1 VKRLFFVTLL
11 ASCDCSEPA
20 APVVEAP
27 PLTPADL
34 FPMHAGDRWANESEG
49 DGDPER
55 SLLVVTAVTPEGVG
69 VFFGD
74 DRTSAERYRVS
85 AQGVELVAPDGTVLA
100 PYLDV
105 PVALAHEWSYELGDT
120 RCVATYAT
128 VGETAEVAGTRLEGC
143 VEVRRRCEL
152 PAGKPF
158 PNATAQI
165 HEELWCPNVGRVRE
179 TVRFR
184 AAPTIEG
191 FPAEKTWALR
201 YYRVQD
207 APALALPEPLDCA
220 HFLIAATDVQ
230 AACGPALRFVG
241 AADVDG
247 SCRARFTGSGGV
259 LEVRARRFDA
269 APDATVLDALL
280 LEGEERAEVAG
291 ELRVIATA
299 EEATPNEAASNEFAP
314 NEALPSEAAGGP
326 TPNEMRP
333 NSPSEG
339 PTPNEPAPNEPAPNE
354 PAPNEPAPNDA
365 PSRTHGFA
373 LAEGPVGVA
382 LRAHEAVCSEER
394 ARRLEPLLRSLV
406 RR

>member
-1 VKRLFFVTLL
+1 MNRIWIVVLL
-11 ASCDCSEPA
+11 AACDCSEPA

-27 PLTPADL
+27 SLTPADL
-34 FPMHAGDRWANESEG
+34 FPMHAGDRWAMESGE
-49 DGDPER
+49 ER

-85 AQGVELVAPDGTVLA
+85 AQGVELVSPDGVALA

-128 VGETAEVAGTRLEGC
+128 VGETAEIAGTMLEGC

-158 PNATAQI
+158 PAATAQL
-165 HEELWCPNVGRVRE
+165 HEELWCPSVGRVRE

-184 AAPTIEG
+184 PAPTIEG
-191 FPAEKTWALR
+191 IPAEKTWTAT
-201 YYRVQD
+201 YYRIQD

-220 HFLIAATDVQ
+220 RFLLAATDVQ

-259 LEVRARRFDA
+259 LEVRARRFETTPGA
-269 APDATVLDALL
+269 SELDGLL
-280 LEGEERAEVAG
+280 LEGDERAEVSG
-291 ELRVIATA
+291 ELRVLSRANGAAPNEPTPNEPNEA
-299 EEATPNEAASNEFAP
+299 APNAPTPNEATPNEAATAAMANETVPNEAPNAAAP
-314 NEALPSEAAGGP
+314 NEAPVGTS
-326 TPNEMRP
+326 
-333 NSPSEG
+333 
-339 PTPNEPAPNEPAPNE
+339 
-354 PAPNEPAPNDA
+354 
-365 PSRTHGFA
+365 HGFA
-373 LAEGPVGVA
+373 LAEGPVGVV
-382 LRAHEAVCSEER
+382 LRAHDAVCAPER
-394 ARRLEPLLRSLV
+394 TRLLEPLLRSLV

>member
-1 VKRLFFVTLL
+1 VKRLFFVALL
-11 ASCDCSEPA
+11 AACDCSEPA

-34 FPMHAGDRWANESEG
+34 FPMHAGDRWANES
-49 DGDPER
+49 DGDER
-55 SLLVVTAVTPEGVG
+55 SLLVVTAVTSEGVG

-152 PAGKPF
+152 PEGKPF

-184 AAPTIEG
+184 PAPTIEG
-191 FPAEKTWALR
+191 FPAEKTWTLR

-269 APDATVLDALL
+269 APDATALDALL
-280 LEGEERAEVAG
+280 LEGDERAGFEG
-291 ELRVIATA
+291 ELRVIARSD
-299 EEATPNEAASNEFAP
+299 EAAP
-314 NEALPSEAAGGP
+314 NEASPEEAAPNEPTPTTAPSGSTPNEERPISPAEAP
-326 TPNEMRP
+326 TPNEVMP
-333 NSPSEG
+333 NGAAS
-339 PTPNEPAPNEPAPNE
+339 
-354 PAPNEPAPNDA
+354 
-365 PSRTHGFA
+365 THGFA
-373 LAEGPVGVA
+373 LVEGPVGVA
-382 LRAHEAVCSEER
+382 LRANDAVCPEDR

>member
-1 VKRLFFVTLL
+1 MNRIWIVVLL
-11 ASCDCSEPA
+11 AACDCAEPA

-34 FPMHAGDRWANESEG
+34 FPMHAGDRWAMESG
-49 DGDPER
+49 DER
-55 SLLVVTAVTPEGVG
+55 SLLVVTALTPEGVG

-85 AQGVELVAPDGTVLA
+85 AQGVELVSPDGVALA

-128 VGETAEVAGTRLEGC
+128 VGETAEIAGTTLEGC

-158 PNATAQI
+158 PAATAQL
-165 HEELWCPNVGRVRE
+165 HEELWCPSVGRVRE

-184 AAPTIEG
+184 PAPTIEG
-191 FPAEKTWALR
+191 IPAEKTWTAT
-201 YYRVQD
+201 YYRIQD

-220 HFLIAATDVQ
+220 RFLLAATDVQ

-259 LEVRARRFDA
+259 LEVRARRFA
-269 APDATVLDALL
+269 TAPGASELDGLL
-280 LEGEERAEVAG
+280 LEGDERAEPSG
-291 ELRVIATA
+291 ELRVIATPNEA
-299 EEATPNEAASNEFAP
+299 TPNEATPNEATPNEATPNEAASAATANETVPIDAANAAAP
-314 NEALPSEAAGGP
+314 NEAGVTNGH
-326 TPNEMRP
+326 
-333 NSPSEG
+333 
-339 PTPNEPAPNEPAPNE
+339 
-354 PAPNEPAPNDA
+354 
-365 PSRTHGFA
+365 THGFA
-373 LAEGPVGVA
+373 LAEGPVGVV
-382 LRAHEAVCSEER
+382 LRAHDAVCAPER
-394 ARRLEPLLRSLV
+394 TRLLEPLLRSLV

>member
-1 VKRLFFVTLL
+1 VRRLFFVALL
-11 ASCDCSEPA
+11 AACDCSEPA

-34 FPMHAGDRWANESEG
+34 FPMHAGDRWANESVGEG
-49 DGDPER
+49 EPER

-100 PYLDV
+100 PYLDA

-152 PAGKPF
+152 PEGKPF

-184 AAPTIEG
+184 PAPTIEG
-191 FPAEKTWALR
+191 FPAEKTWTLR

-269 APDATVLDALL
+269 APDAIALDTLM
-280 LEGEERAEVAG
+280 LEGDERAEIEG
-291 ELRVIATA
+291 ELRVIATPNEA
-299 EEATPNEAASNEFAP
+299 TPDRGTEAPTPNEEQPNSPTPDPTPNEATPNEATP
-314 NEALPSEAAGGP
+314 NEA
-326 TPNEMRP
+326 TPNEA
-333 NSPSEG
+333 
-339 PTPNEPAPNEPAPNE
+339 TP
-354 PAPNEPAPNDA
+354 
-365 PSRTHGFA
+365 RTHGFV

-382 LRAHEAVCSEER
+382 LRGSDAVCSEER

>member
-1 VKRLFFVTLL
+1 VKRLLVVTLL
-11 ASCDCSEPA
+11 AACDCSEPA

-34 FPMHAGDRWANESEG
+34 FPMHPGDRWANESEG

-100 PYLDV
+100 PYLDA

-152 PAGKPF
+152 PEGKPF
-158 PNATAQI
+158 PAATAQL

-184 AAPTIEG
+184 PAPTIEG

-269 APDATVLDALL
+269 TPESAALDALL
-280 LEGEERAEVAG
+280 LEGDERAVADGALRSIARDPSEATPNEATPNEATPG
-291 ELRVIATA
+291 ETPNEARPGSSPADPTPNEATPN
-299 EEATPNEAASNEFAP
+299 EATPNEAAA
-314 NEALPSEAAGGP
+314 
-326 TPNEMRP
+326 
-333 NSPSEG
+333 
-339 PTPNEPAPNEPAPNE
+339 
-354 PAPNEPAPNDA
+354 
-365 PSRTHGFA
+365 RTQGFA
-373 LAEGPVGVA
+373 LVEGPVGVA
-382 LRAHEAVCSEER
+382 LRANDAVCSEER

-406 RR
+406 RP

>member
-1 VKRLFFVTLL
+1 MKRFFFVALL
-11 ASCDCSEPA
+11 AACDCSEPA
-20 APVVEAP
+20 SPVVEAP

-49 DGDPER
+49 EGDPER

-85 AQGVELVAPDGTVLA
+85 VQGVELVAPDGTVLA
-100 PYLDV
+100 PYLDA

-128 VGETAEVAGTRLEGC
+128 VGETAEVASTRLEGC

-179 TVRFR
+179 SVRFR
-184 AAPTIEG
+184 PAPTIEG

-269 APDATVLDALL
+269 APDATALDALL
-280 LEGEERAEVAG
+280 LEGDERAEVAG

-299 EEATPNEAASNEFAP
+299 VDAAPNEAAP
-314 NEALPSEAAGGP
+314 NEAAPNDATGGP
-326 TPNEMRP
+326 TPNEVRP
-333 NSPSEG
+333 NSAPEG
-339 PTPNEPAPNEPAPNE
+339 PTPNEAAPNEAAPNE
-354 PAPNEPAPNDA
+354 AAPNEAA

-373 LAEGPVGVA
+373 LVEGPVGVA
-382 LRAHEAVCSEER
+382 LRAHEAVCPAER

>member
-1 VKRLFFVTLL
+1 MKRLLFVALL
-11 ASCDCSEPA
+11 AACDCSEPA

-34 FPMHAGDRWANESEG
+34 FPMHAGDRWANES
-49 DGDPER
+49 DGDER

-128 VGETAEVAGTRLEGC
+128 VGETAEVAGTHLEGC

-152 PAGKPF
+152 PEGKPF

-184 AAPTIEG
+184 PAPTIEG

-207 APALALPEPLDCA
+207 APALALPDPLDCA
-220 HFLIAATDVQ
+220 HFLLAATDVQ

-269 APDATVLDALL
+269 APDATALDALL
-280 LEGEERAEVAG
+280 LEGDERAELAG
-291 ELRVIATA
+291 ELRMIATSD
-299 EEATPNEAASNEFAP
+299 EATPNEAPTTHATPGS
-314 NEALPSEAAGGP
+314 SP
-326 TPNEMRP
+326 TPNDV
-333 NSPSEG
+333 
-339 PTPNEPAPNEPAPNE
+339 
-354 PAPNEPAPNDA
+354 PNDLA
-365 PSRTHGFA
+365 PDGATPRTHGFA

-382 LRAHEAVCSEER
+382 LRANDAVCPEER